1 MRKGFYIV
9 DKWFV
14 ELVLSIVISSIVSS
28 TVISFFIRKFTL
40 SIDFRN
46 NGIKCIHPKGQ
57 SVRSMT
63 KMFKSDTCK
72 EIRVLGLS
80 ALGLSHSYRD
90 DLTKFIANGGNIK
103 YLLSKPEGQ
112 FVIQAS
118 QMEGRP
124 DNAVA
129 DSVKQSIDIIRAINK
144 DAKELANKKQRSCGT
159 IELRYYDTEIRNQLV
174 LCIDNKNKAYAWLT
188 ISIPPSVAVS
198 CQMIEYVDAE
208 DCVDY
213 FNLIWK
219 RHENDVVSL

>member
-9 DKWFV
+9 VKWFV
-14 ELVLSIVISSIVSS
+14 GLVFSTVISSIVSS
-28 TVISFFIRKFTL
+28 TVVSFVIRKLTL

-63 KMFKSDTCK
+63 KMIKSDTCK

-80 ALGLSHSYRD
+80 ALGFSHSYRS
-90 DLTKFIANGGNIK
+90 DLTNFIASGGNIK

-124 DNAVA
+124 DNSIA
-129 DSVKQSIDIIRAINK
+129 DSVKQSIDVIRAINE
-144 DAKELANKKQRSCGT
+144 DAKRLANQNQRSCGT
-159 IELRYYDTEIRNQLV
+159 IELRYYDTEIRNQLI
-174 LCIDNKNKAYAWLT
+174 LCIDNKNKTYAWLT
-188 ISIPPSVAVS
+188 IFTPPSVAVS
-198 CQMIEYVDAE
+198 CQMIEYVDAK

-213 FNLIWK
+213 FNIIWQ